1 MVEADRGVLADDS
14 LKNCDRGNAMS
25 EPVQRQEGN
34 PGSELTIESLVTLA
48 DGAAVSLGHLL
59 AVAMSDSGIR
69 GEVER
74 LSAPRLS
81 RGCIVSLRSG
91 GPPMTVVRLSR
102 KGRLVKC
109 QWFDLDGRLRHRV
122 FPSVAL
128 WKLDP
133 ETGEPERI
141 EETNGAA
148 AAARGRPPQDPHEV
162 SEEDIPF

>member
-1 MVEADRGVLADDS
+1 
-14 LKNCDRGNAMS
+14 MS

-34 PGSELTIESLVTLA
+34 PGSGLTIESLVTLA
-48 DGAAVSLGHLL
+48 DGTAVSLGDLL
-59 AVAMSDSGIR
+59 AAAMSESGIR

-74 LSAPRLS
+74 LSASRLS

-102 KGRLVKC
+102 KGRLAKC
-109 QWFDLDGRLRHRV
+109 QWFDLDGKLRNRV
-122 FPSVAL
+122 FPSIAL
-128 WKLDP
+128 WKLDS

-141 EETNGAA
+141 EETNGAPA
-148 AAARGRPPQDPHEV
+148 AVRGRPPQAQPEV

>member
-1 MVEADRGVLADDS
+1 LVEADRGTLAVDS
-14 LKNCDRGNAMS
+14 LEEFDRGNAMS

-34 PGSELTIESLVTLA
+34 PGSGLTIESLVTLA
-48 DGAAVSLGHLL
+48 DGTAVSLGHLL
-59 AVAMSDSGIR
+59 VVAMSESGIR

-102 KGRLVKC
+102 KGRLAKC
-109 QWFDLDGRLRHRV
+109 QWFDLDGKLRHRV
-122 FPSVAL
+122 FPSIAL

-148 AAARGRPPQDPHEV
+148 AASRRRPPQDPPEV
-162 SEEDIPF
+162 SEEEIPF